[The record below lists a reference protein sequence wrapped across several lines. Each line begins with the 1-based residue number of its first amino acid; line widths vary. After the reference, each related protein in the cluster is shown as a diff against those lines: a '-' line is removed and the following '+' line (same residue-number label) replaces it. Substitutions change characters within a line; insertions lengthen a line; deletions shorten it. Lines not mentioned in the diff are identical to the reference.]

1 MNRESIEDQR
11 NYLVIKA
18 NDIIRKARYDL
29 SLQELKILSYCFSMI
44 KPTDNPDTMY
54 TFSIVDFCKVC
65 GIDYD
70 SGKNYSA
77 VKESINGILRKVFW
91 LMEPDGSEVSIH
103 WLEKARIN
111 RGSGKISVRFDEDL
125 KKYIFGLFKNFTQYE
140 LLCVLPMR
148 SRYSFRIYELLKSF
162 AFTKRHYFELEE
174 LKKKLMVESYDR
186 FPDFRRK
193 VLEPAVKEIN
203 EYTDLKINWEPTTK
217 GRTVIG
223 ITFYIVTLDVIRYG
237 ENRKKARNTLD
248 GQQMTIF
255 DFIPEDAGK
264 GR

>member
-1 MNRESIEDQR
+1 MEIENLEEQR
-11 NYLVIKA
+11 NHLVIKA

-44 KPTDNPDTMY
+44 KPNDNIDTMY

-77 VKESINGILRKVFW
+77 VKESISGILKKVFW
-91 LMEPDGSEVSIH
+91 LMEPDGSEVSVH

-111 RGSGKISVRFDEDL
+111 RGSGKIFVRFDEDL

-140 LLCVLPMR
+140 LLCVLPMK
-148 SRYSFRIYELLKSF
+148 SQYSFRIYELLKSY
-162 AFTKRHYFELEE
+162 AFTKYHYFDLDD
-174 LKKKLMVESYDR
+174 LKKKLMVEGYVR

-193 VLEPAVKEIN
+193 VLEPSIREIN
-203 EYTDLKINWEPTTK
+203 EYTDLKVNWEPTTK
-217 GRTVIG
+217 GRKVIG
-223 ITFYIVTLDVIRYG
+223 VTFYIVTLDVIRYG
-237 ENRKKARNTLD
+237 INRQKAKAELD
-248 GQQMTIF
+248 QGQMTIF
-255 DFIPEDAGK
+255 DFIPQNK
-264 GR
+264 